1 MKTWYELTPLDT
13 LFFRGNEPMEAG
25 QATAAP
31 LFPPPVTV
39 IQGALRTALLR
50 ERGITFSDYKQLKIP
65 GDLIELI
72 GRCGEDSPFAVTA
85 LLLKRN
91 GILYSPAP
99 ASWFIDTDNKP
110 ESAGDYVGKKVIT
123 ATSTAVDAA
132 GMGIVSSSGPLSLVV
147 ARKEAMSLVGCWVNV
162 ALFTQDSVTLGQND
176 LLTAAE
182 LFTTENRIGI
192 GIDSQRKVVEG
203 KLYSAN
209 HIRLRDG
216 VTILVAT
223 DKNMGLAGPGML
235 HLGGEQRKCRYELL
249 TVNPVFKSEAVQK
262 GHICLAPLAATQDNL
277 ATAVAAH
284 KLSMTAGWDLS
295 KGFHKPSVTWFPA
308 GSVFSENINNS
319 CIPIA
324 L

>member
-1 MKTWYELTPLDT
+1 MKIWYELTPLDT
-13 LFFRGNEPMEAG
+13 LFFRGSEPMEAG
-25 QATAAP
+25 QASAPP

-50 ERGITFSDYKQLKIP
+50 ERGIAFLDYKQSIVA
-65 GDLIELI
+65 GEVIELI
-72 GRCGEDSPFAVTA
+72 GRCGEDAPFAVTA

-110 ESAGDYVGKKVIT
+110 ESAGDYVGKQVIT
-123 ATSTAVDAA
+123 ATSTAGDAA
-132 GMGIVSSSGPLSLVV
+132 GIGIVSSSGLLSLVV
-147 ARKEAMSLVGCWVNV
+147 ARKEAMPLAGCWVNITLL
-162 ALFTQDSVTLGQND
+162 AQDSVTFGQDD
-176 LLTAAE
+176 LLTASE
-182 LFTTENRIGI
+182 LFTFENRIGI
-192 GIDSQRKVVEG
+192 GIDCQRKVVEG

-223 DKNMGLAGPGML
+223 DRNMGLAGPGML
-235 HLGGEQRKCRYELL
+235 QLGGEQRKCRYELL
-249 TVNPVFKSEAVQK
+249 AANPVFQPAATQK
-262 GHICLAPLAATQDNL
+262 GYVCLAPLAATRENL
-277 ATAVAAH
+277 AATVAAH
-284 KLSMTAGWDLS
+284 KPSMTAGWDLN
-295 KGFHKPSVTWFPA
+295 KGFHKPSATWFPA
-308 GSVFSENINNS
+308 GSVFTKNVNNS

>member
-50 ERGITFSDYKQLKIP
+50 ERGISFSDYKQSTAP
-65 GDLIELI
+65 GNVIELI
-72 GRCGEDSPFAVTA
+72 GRCGEEAPFAVTA

-99 ASWFIDTDNKP
+99 ANWFIDSDTKP
-110 ESAGDYVGKKVIT
+110 ESAKDYVGKQVIT
-123 ATSTAVDAA
+123 ATSTIADATE
-132 GMGIVSSSGPLSLVV
+132 MGIVSSSGPLSLVV
-147 ARKEAMSLVGCWVNV
+147 ARKDAIPLAGLWVNV
-162 ALFTQDSVTLGQND
+162 ALFSQESVTFGQND
-176 LLTAAE
+176 LLTASE
-182 LFTTENRIGI
+182 LFGFENRIGI
-192 GIDSQRKVVEG
+192 GIDSRRKVIEG
-203 KLYSAN
+203 RLYSAN
-209 HIRLRDG
+209 HIRLHDG

-223 DKNMGLAGPGML
+223 DINMGLAGSGL
-235 HLGGEQRKCRYELL
+235 LTLGGEQRTCRYELV
-249 TVNPVFKSEAVQK
+249 TVNPVFKAAAAQK
-262 GHICLAPLAATQDNL
+262 GYVCLAPLAATQENL
-277 ATAVAAH
+277 TATVAAH
-284 KLSMTAGWDLS
+284 KPSMTAGWDLS
-295 KGFHKPSVTWFPA
+295 KGFHKPSATWFPA

-319 CIPIA
+319 CLPLA